1 MSIINEVSNW
11 IRNSITLKLA
21 VIGILVLILLIPAS
35 MIQIL
40 ITERSQ
46 SHKQVTFDITS
57 KWGANQ
63 IISGPVLT
71 IPYKIVSE
79 KNGKILETVSYA
91 HFLPE
96 TLNIN
101 GKIVPATRKR
111 SIYKVILY
119 NSSLLL
125 DGTFVKPDFSLLN
138 IPNENVLW
146 AEAFITVGIPDLKGI
161 RRAINIQWNDQ
172 SFVGNPGVLC
182 RDIVESG
189 INSRVPVNPEA
200 SLYKFAV
207 NLDVNGSENLS
218 FAPLGK
224 ETHAKL
230 ESSWNS
236 PGFNGAFLP
245 EKSNVTPNGFTAEW
259 NILHL
264 NRNYPQQWTS
274 ADKQT
279 IEASE
284 FGLDLILP
292 VDHYQKSTRSAK
304 YAVMFLFLT
313 FLGFFVNELINKL
326 RIHPVQYLLIGLA
339 LIIFYT
345 LLLSISEYAGF
356 NIAYAIAS
364 LLTISLITGYSFLIL
379 SKKGGV
385 IIGLILTALYGF
397 LFVLLQLEEYSL
409 LFGSIGLFVVLA
421 LAMFAS
427 RKIDWY
433 SPLAD
438 PKE

>member
-1 MSIINEVSNW
+1 MSVINEVSNW

-35 MIQIL
+35 MIQHL

-46 SHKQVTFDITS
+46 SHKQVTSDITS
-57 KWGANQ
+57 KWGASQ
-63 IISGPVLT
+63 IISGPILSV
-71 IPYKIVSE
+71 PYKIVSE

-96 TLNIN
+96 KLNIS

-119 NSSLLL
+119 NSSLIL
-125 DGTFVKPDFSLLN
+125 DGTFLKPDFKLLN
-138 IPNENVLW
+138 IPEENVLW

-161 RRAINIQWNDQ
+161 RRTINIQWNDQ
-172 SFVGNPGVLC
+172 SFVGNPGVLS

-189 INSRVPVNPEA
+189 INSRVPVNAES
-200 SLYKFAV
+200 SLYKFSV

-224 ETHAKL
+224 ETHANL

-245 EKSNVTPNGFTAEW
+245 EKSNITPKGFTAEW

-274 ADKQT
+274 SDKQT

-364 LLTISLITGYSFLIL
+364 LLTIALITGYSFLIL
-379 SKKGGV
+379 SRKGGI
-385 IIGLILTALYGF
+385 IIGLILIALYGF

-409 LFGSIGLFVVLA
+409 LFGSIGLFAVLA
-421 LAMFAS
+421 CAMFAS

-433 SPLAD
+433 SPMAD
-438 PKE
+438 SKE